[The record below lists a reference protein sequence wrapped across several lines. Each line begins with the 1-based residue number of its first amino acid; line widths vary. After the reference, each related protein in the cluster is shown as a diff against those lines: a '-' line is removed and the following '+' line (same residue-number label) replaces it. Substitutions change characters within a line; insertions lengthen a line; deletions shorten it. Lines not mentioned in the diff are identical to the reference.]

1 MNQNTPIIHTCSQ
14 CGSPLILVDQVTEY
28 IDGSRF
34 PQTTSTYRCSN
45 QVCQDERD
53 KQTAKRV
60 KLQKDKESA
69 DQVRLEKKIEDK
81 KIFAEQIEK
90 NFEKISKKTT

>member
-1 MNQNTPIIHTCSQ
+1 MNQNSTIQKCSQ

-45 QVCQDERD
+45 QECQDKRE
-53 KQTAKRV
+53 KETAKRV

-69 DQVRLEKKIEDK
+69 DQVRMEKKIEDK
-81 KIFAEQIEK
+81 KLFAEQIEK
-90 NFEKISKKTT
+90 NFDKITKKAA

>member
-1 MNQNTPIIHTCSQ
+1 MNQNTIINKCSQ
-14 CGSPLILVDQVTEY
+14 CGSPLILIDKVTEY

-45 QVCQDERD
+45 KVCQDERD

-69 DQVRLEKKIEDK
+69 DQVRMEKKIEDK
-81 KIFAEQIEK
+81 KLFAEQIEK
-90 NFEKISKKTT
+90 NFEKITKKTA